1 MALKRQV
8 DTLED
13 EKDTL
18 QIKVSEQELHII
30 EQHDIIQDQVSEIA
44 ELNLH
49 TEMQT
54 RKILQLECE
63 IKQLVENKE
72 FFVKAQKALNDSD
85 NKGSYISPK
94 SSC

>member
-30 EQHDIIQDQVSEIA
+30 E
-44 ELNLH
+44 
-49 TEMQT
+49 
-54 RKILQLECE
+54 
-63 IKQLVENKE
+63 
-72 FFVKAQKALNDSD
+72 
-85 NKGSYISPK
+85 
-94 SSC
+94 